1 MTTALDG
8 GLCRITVIGPDRKI
22 DLAVP
27 ATTSV
32 AALLPVLLNHTTTP
46 GRAPEGDAGDGAWV
60 LQRLGEQPFELSGT
74 PESLD
79 WLEGEELYLR
89 RAEDPLPELDF
100 DDLAEGIATVVNRR
114 NDRWQPE
121 YRRVLF
127 LLLSVVGMATIAAVL
142 TNRGPTLPQVIGCGV
157 VGAIFF
163 VAALVCA
170 RKLPDG
176 AFSLLFGAGS
186 AGFVGL
192 SASSAVDGDPVGI
205 AINETSVL
213 AFAVGVVA
221 VVAVLLL
228 CQRTVTP
235 YLPPAPMLVAGVT
248 ALVSVG
254 VLLLQSASQMTAQ
267 RTAASAVAIIFVVIV
282 LAPRA
287 AVKFA
292 RLRGPQLPKTGADM
306 TYDIEPAPS
315 DEVRNRTNEADTYLS
330 VAMLT
335 SALVLPVVFHYSM
348 EVPGWAGWTYVLVVA
363 SAILLRAR
371 TFLGFWQR
379 IALTLAGTVG
389 VLMVIMRLSQTLT
402 PGWRWVL
409 LSALL
414 GAMIPLVMAALR
426 PFPRRMLPFWEYSA
440 TFFDVATG
448 VAVLPVLA
456 QILGL
461 YVWARGLFG

>member
-1 MTTALDG
+1 MSTAVDG

-27 ATTSV
+27 TTTPVAT
-32 AALLPVLLNHTTTP
+32 LLPVLLTHTTEP
-46 GRAPEGDAGDGAWV
+46 GRTPDGDSGDGAWV
-60 LQRLGEQPFELSGT
+60 LQRLGGRPFELSGT

-79 WLEGEELYLR
+79 WLEGEQLYLR

-127 LLLSVVGMATIAAVL
+127 LLLSVVGMGAVAVVL
-142 TNRGPTLPQVIGCGV
+142 TNRGPAAPQVIGAGV
-157 VGAIFF
+157 IAAIFL

-176 AFSLLFGAGS
+176 AFSLLFGCGAAAFAGL
-186 AGFVGL
+186 A
-192 SASSAVDGDPVGI
+192 AASAVDGDPAGI
-205 AINETSVL
+205 AVNGASVL
-213 AFAVGVVA
+213 AFSVGVIA

-228 CQRTVTP
+228 AQRTVTP
-235 YLPPAPMLVAGVT
+235 HLPLAPMLVVGVT
-248 ALVSVG
+248 ALMAAG
-254 VLLLQSASQMTAQ
+254 VLLLQSASRITAQ
-267 RTAASAVAIIFVVIV
+267 QTAASAVGILFTVIV
-282 LAPRA
+282 VAPRA

-306 TYDIEPAPS
+306 SYDIEPVPAG
-315 DEVRNRTNEADTYLS
+315 DVRNRTNEADTYLS

-335 SALVLPVVFHYSM
+335 AALVLPVAFDFTM
-348 EVPGWAGWTYVLVVA
+348 RLPGWAGWSYVLVVA

-371 TFLGFWQR
+371 TFHGLWQR
-379 IALTLAGTVG
+379 VALTFAGTVG
-389 VLMVIMRLSQTLT
+389 TLMVILRLSHTLP
-402 PGWRWVL
+402 PGGRWVL
-409 LSALL
+409 LGALL
-414 GAMIPLVMAALR
+414 ATLVPLVIAALR
-426 PFPRRMLPFWEYSA
+426 PFPRRMLPVWEYTA
-440 TFFDVATG
+440 TFFDIATA

-456 QILGL
+456 QILGV
-461 YVWARGLFG
+461 YAWARGLFG

>member
-32 AALLPVLLNHTTTP
+32 ATLLPVLLNHTTAP
-46 GRAPEGDAGDGAWV
+46 GRADADGGEGAWV
-60 LQRLGEQPFELSGT
+60 LQRLGQHPFELSGT

-100 DDLAEGIATVVNRR
+100 DDLAEGVATIVNRR

-127 LLLSVVGMATIAAVL
+127 LLLSVVGMGAIAAVL
-142 TNRGPTLPQVIGCGV
+142 TDRGPTTPQVVAAGVIGAG
-157 VGAIFF
+157 FF
-163 VAALVCA
+163 IAALVCA
-170 RKLPDG
+170 RKLTDG
-176 AFSLLFGAGS
+176 AFSLLFGLGAAAFAGL
-186 AGFVGL
+186 AAL
-192 SASSAVDGDPVGI
+192 SAVDGDPEGI
-205 AINETSVL
+205 ALTGDAVL
-213 AFAVGVVA
+213 AFTVGVVA
-221 VVAVLLL
+221 VIAVLLL

-235 YLPPAPMLVAGVT
+235 YLPPAPMLVVGVT
-248 ALVSVG
+248 ALVAAG
-254 VLLLQSASQMTAQ
+254 VLLLQRASELTAQ
-267 RTAASAVAIIFVVIV
+267 RTAAIAVAVIFAVIV

-306 TYDIEPAPS
+306 AYDIEPAPS
-315 DEVRNRTNEADTYLS
+315 DQVRDRTNDADMYLS
-330 VAMLT
+330 VALLS
-335 SALVLPVVFHYSM
+335 SAVLLPVVFHYTM
-348 EVPGWAGWTYVLVVA
+348 AVPGWAGWTYVLVVA

-379 IALTLAGTVG
+379 IALVVAGTVG
-389 VLMVIMRLSQTLT
+389 YLMVIMRLSQTLSL
-402 PGWRWVL
+402 GWRWVL
-409 LSALL
+409 LGALL
-414 GAMIPLVMAALR
+414 AAMVPLVMAALR

-448 VAVLPVLA
+448 IAVLPVLA

-461 YVWARGLFG
+461 YTWARGLFG